1 MAMAKDGQDRGE
13 GRLEAVP
20 NPGMR
25 ADSPPKSRA
34 VHYAGII
41 LDSSD
46 AHYTP
51 VLGGVKRRKDKGLGS
66 ISGPWGPQA
75 GLPGRLGFFD
85 FFAAG
90 EFQEVR
96 IDFVG
101 QPRIGIGRLV
111 ARL

>member
-66 ISGPWGPQA
+66 ISG
-75 GLPGRLGFFD
+75 LPGRLGFFD